1 MEFKM
6 TSKLISFSLILLVA
20 FCSCNSLKLLKENNN
35 TKNVVLE
42 NAGLDKSTM
51 NAIGSKRKIDMA
63 QFKKTEL
70 DLPYADT
77 NNKKQTLDIVYPTH
91 DKAPYKTIVLIHG
104 GGWMFGDKETES
116 IASVFQATTQG
127 YAVVSIN
134 YRLSDEVTWPKP
146 LHDAKAAIRFIRAN
160 ADKYQLDT
168 KNLVAWGGSAGGHI
182 AEMLG
187 ATNDQPAFE
196 DLTMGNAAYSSAIQG
211 IVAWYPVSDISGLT
225 DAGTVP
231 ANKIMGFD
239 VRANKDKT
247 HDASPV
253 NLVAKDFPPVLFVHG
268 TNDNIVPYQQS
279 VDMQKK
285 IKEITDRKPEFITF
299 KGAGHGDQRIK
310 TTENVMNNLHF
321 VDEILYNGKNPYRN
335 TNYLDIK
342 IVD

>member
-1 MEFKM
+1 METKM
-6 TSKLISFSLILLVA
+6 TFKLMSFSLILLAA
-20 FCSCNSLKLLKENNN
+20 FCSCNSLKHLEGNNK
-35 TKNVVLE
+35 TKNEVYK
-42 NAGLDKSTM
+42 NAGLDETTM
-51 NAIGSKRKIDMA
+51 NAIGSKRKIDMT
-63 QFKKTEL
+63 QFKETEL

-77 NNKKQTLDIVYPTH
+77 NNRKQTLDIVYPTH
-91 DKAPYKTIVLIHG
+91 GKAPYKTIVLIHG
-104 GGWMFGDKETES
+104 GGWMIGDKETES

-168 KNLVAWGGSAGGHI
+168 KYLVVWGGSAGGHI

-187 ATNDQPAFE
+187 ATNNQPAFE
-196 DLTMGNAAYSSAIQG
+196 DLTMGNAGYSSAIQG

-225 DAGTVP
+225 DIGTLP

-247 HDASPV
+247 HDASPM
-253 NLVAKDFPPVLFVHG
+253 NLVTKDFPPMLFVHG
-268 TNDNIVPYQQS
+268 ARDNVVPYQQS
-279 VDMQKK
+279 VDMQRKV
-285 IKEITDRKPEFITF
+285 KEITGRKPELITF

-310 TTENVMNNLHF
+310 TTENIMNNLHF

-335 TNYLDIK
+335 TNFLDIK